1 MTTEPS
7 QPVET
12 EQKQIVLQCK
22 EVSKRFGGLVAV
34 NRVSLDVYRG
44 EVVGLVGDN
53 GAGKSTLIQ
62 MISGVYAPD
71 EGQIFVE
78 GQRVSFST
86 PMDARNAG
94 IETIYQDLALATN
107 LNAADNIFLGKELT
121 RKDLGILTVVDRK
134 KMRSEAEVILKE
146 LDIIIPGLTRPIRE
160 LSGGQRQAVAISRSI
175 YWNAKLLIM
184 DEPTAALG
192 VPEQRKVYDLV
203 RTLKE
208 RHIPIVI
215 ISHNMRDV
223 FAVADR
229 IVVMRRGIKVADL
242 LAKDT
247 NDEEVV
253 AFMVGKENSG
263 SKEAP
268 SNPQA

>member
-1 MTTEPS
+1 MTTAPTL
-7 QPVET
+7 PT
-12 EQKQIVLQCK
+12 EQQCPVLHC
-22 EVSKRFGGLVAV
+22 ENITKRFGGLTAV
-34 NRVSLDVYRG
+34 NNVSLDVFKG
-44 EVVGLVGDN
+44 EVIGLVGDN

-62 MISGVYAPD
+62 VISGVYAPD
-71 EGQIFVE
+71 EGRIFVDGE
-78 GQRVSFST
+78 HVSFSS

-107 LNAADNIFLGKELT
+107 LNASDNIFLGREIL
-121 RKDLGILTVVDRK
+121 RKKLGIFNVLDRK
-134 KMRSEAEVILKE
+134 KMQNEAEVILNE
-146 LDIIIPGLTRPIRE
+146 LDITIPGITRPIRE

-203 RTLKE
+203 RKLKE
-208 RHIPIVI
+208 RHVPIIV

-229 IVVMRRGIKVADL
+229 IIVMRRGVKAADL

-247 NDEEVV
+247 NDEEIV
-253 AFMVGKENSG
+253 ALMVGKENG
-263 SKEAP
+263 NAKKGAP
-268 SNPQA
+268 VS

>member
-1 MTTEPS
+1 MTMPLAQSIEAG
-7 QPVET
+7 
-12 EQKQIVLQCK
+12 QKKPILQCK
-22 EVSKRFGGLVAV
+22 ELTKHFGGLVAV
-34 NRVSLDVYRG
+34 NRVSLDVYCG

-62 MISGVYAPD
+62 MVSGVYAPD
-71 EGQIFVE
+71 EGQIFIE
-78 GQRVSFST
+78 GKQISFSS

-107 LNAADNIFLGKELT
+107 LNAADNIFLGREPVQ
-121 RKDLGILTVVDRK
+121 KDFGIFNVIDRK
-134 KMRSEAEVILKE
+134 KMQTEAEVILKE
-146 LDIIIPGLTRPIRE
+146 LDITIPGLTRPIRE

-175 YWNAKLLIM
+175 YWKAKLLIM

-208 RHIPIVI
+208 RQVPIIV

-223 FAVADR
+223 FAVSDR
-229 IVVMRRGIKVADL
+229 IIVLRRGVKVGDL
-242 LAKDT
+242 RAKDT
-247 NDEEVV
+247 NDEEIV
-253 AFMVGKENSG
+253 ALMVGKDNNNHG
-263 SKEAP
+263 D
-268 SNPQA
+268 

>member
-1 MTTEPS
+1 MGKDKNNSVINTS
-7 QPVET
+7 QPILECNGVT
-12 EQKQIVLQCK
+12 
-22 EVSKRFGGLVAV
+22 KRFGGLTAV
-34 NRVSLDVYRG
+34 NQVSLKVHHG
-44 EVVGLVGDN
+44 EVIGLVGDN

-62 MISGVYAPD
+62 IISGVYSPD

-78 GQRVSFST
+78 GEKVAFST

-107 LNAADNIFLGKELT
+107 LSAADNIFLGREILKEKSKVFSFL
-121 RKDLGILTVVDRK
+121 DRK
-134 KMRSEAEVILKE
+134 VMREEAKVILKE
-146 LDIIIPGLTRPIRE
+146 LDINIPGLDRPIRE

-192 VPEQRKVYDLV
+192 VPEQRKVYELV
-203 RTLKE
+203 RKLKE
-208 RHIPIVI
+208 RNVPIIV
-215 ISHNMRDV
+215 ISHNMNDV

-229 IVVMRRGIKVADL
+229 IIVLRRGKKVADVK
-242 LAKDT
+242 AADT

-253 AFMVGKENSG
+253 SWMVGKADDPAE
-263 SKEAP
+263 E
-268 SNPQA
+268 

>member
-1 MTTEPS
+1 MTMPLAQSIE
-7 QPVET
+7 VG
-12 EQKQIVLQCK
+12 QKKPILQCK
-22 EVSKRFGGLVAV
+22 ELTKHFGGLVAV
-34 NRVSLDVYRG
+34 NRVSLDVYCG

-62 MISGVYAPD
+62 MVSGVYAPD
-71 EGQIFVE
+71 EGQIFIE
-78 GQRVSFST
+78 GKQISFSS

-107 LNAADNIFLGKELT
+107 LNAADNIFLGREPVQKEF
-121 RKDLGILTVVDRK
+121 GIFNVIDRK
-134 KMRSEAEVILKE
+134 KMQTEAEVILKE
-146 LDIIIPGLTRPIRE
+146 LDITIPGLTRPIRE

-175 YWNAKLLIM
+175 YWKAKLLIM

-208 RHIPIVI
+208 RQVPIIV

-223 FAVADR
+223 FAVSDR
-229 IVVMRRGIKVADL
+229 IIVLRRGFKVGDL
-242 LAKDT
+242 RAKDT
-247 NDEEVV
+247 NDEEIV
-253 AFMVGKENSG
+253 ALMVGKDNNNHG
-263 SKEAP
+263 D
-268 SNPQA
+268 

>member
-1 MTTEPS
+1 MTTQPTLPPEQQ
-7 QPVET
+7 QPVLHCENIT
-12 EQKQIVLQCK
+12 
-22 EVSKRFGGLVAV
+22 KRFGGLTAV
-34 NRVSLDVYRG
+34 NDVSLDVFKG
-44 EVVGLVGDN
+44 EVIGLVGDN

-62 MISGVYAPD
+62 VISGVYAPD
-71 EGQIFVE
+71 EGRILVDGKQVF
-78 GQRVSFST
+78 FST

-107 LNAADNIFLGKELT
+107 LNAADNIFLGREILRKEL
-121 RKDLGILTVVDRK
+121 GIFNVLDRK
-134 KMRSEAEVILKE
+134 KMQSEAEAILNE
-146 LDIIIPGLTRPIRE
+146 LDITIPGKTRAIRE

-203 RTLKE
+203 RKLKE
-208 RHIPIVI
+208 RHVPIIV

-229 IVVMRRGIKVADL
+229 IVVMRRGVKVADL
-242 LAKDT
+242 LARDT
-247 NDEEVV
+247 NDEEIV
-253 AFMVGKENSG
+253 ALMVGKDNGNAKKTPAAS
-263 SKEAP
+263 
-268 SNPQA
+268 QI